1 MLELSQNE
9 TPWGTLAMLKI
20 GALIVACALLAAC
33 GRQEPAAP
41 AASTAPAPAAAPGA
55 PAAPTRKPAPPGA
68 AAYIIEPA
76 DGAKVTNPVRVVFGL
91 KGFGVAPAGVERND
105 AGHHHLLVDAAMPAN
120 LSLPLPN
127 DEQHRHFGGGQTE
140 VELMLTPG
148 RHTLQ
153 LVLGDHLHIPH
164 DPPIASSVV
173 TIEVQ

>member
-1 MLELSQNE
+1 ML
-9 TPWGTLAMLKI
+9 MR
-20 GALIVACALLAAC
+20 GALLGVCAVLAAC
-33 GRQEPAAP
+33 GQQEPAAP
-41 AASTAPAPAAAPGA
+41 TPVATPPPASSAA

-68 AAYIIEPA
+68 MAYIIEPA

-105 AGHHHLLVDAAMPAN
+105 AGHHHLLVDTGMPAN
-120 LSLPLPN
+120 LGLPLPN

-140 VELMLTPG
+140 TTLTLPPG

-153 LVLGDHLHIPH
+153 MLLGDHLHIPH
-164 DPPIASSVV
+164 EPPIASSVV